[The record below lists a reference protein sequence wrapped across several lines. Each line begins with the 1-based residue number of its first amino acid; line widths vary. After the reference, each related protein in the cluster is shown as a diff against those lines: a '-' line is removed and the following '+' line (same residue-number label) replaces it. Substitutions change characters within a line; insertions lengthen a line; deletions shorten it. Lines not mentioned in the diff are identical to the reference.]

1 MSEASP
7 LILLV
12 DDDFDFLEVNR
23 HFLEAAGYRVVCCFD
38 PDDAMTAM
46 AGEKPNL
53 IVTDL
58 MMKAVDSGFS
68 FSRRV
73 KEDPRFCTIP
83 VVVMTA
89 VGSQLGY
96 NFRPRSTADLAAMH
110 VDAFLDKPTPPQA
123 LVCKV
128 RELLSPREP

>member
-1 MSEASP
+1 MNEASR

-12 DDDFDFLEVNR
+12 DDDIDCLEVNR
-23 HFLEAAGYRVVCCFD
+23 HFLQAAGYRVVCCFD
-38 PDDAMTAM
+38 PEEAIVAM
-46 AGEKPNL
+46 AKEKPDL
-53 IVTDL
+53 VVTDL
-58 MMKAVDSGFS
+58 MMKSLDSGFS

-96 NFRPRSTADLAAMH
+96 DFRPKTSDDLASMH
-110 VDAFLDKPTPPQA
+110 VDAFLDKPVAPQT
-123 LVCKV
+123 LVRKV
-128 RELLSPREP
+128 QEMLS

>member
-1 MSEASP
+1 MSEVTP

-12 DDDFDFLEVNR
+12 DDDIDCLEVNR
-23 HFLEAAGYRVVCCFD
+23 HFLEAAGFRVTCCFD
-38 PDDAMTAM
+38 PDEAIDAM
-46 AGEKPNL
+46 GRERPNL

-58 MMKAVDSGFS
+58 MMKLLDSGFS

-73 KEDPRFCTIP
+73 KEDPRYAGIP

-96 NFRPRSTADLAAMH
+96 NFRPKSDSDLAAMH
-110 VDAFLDKPTPPQA
+110 VDAFLDKPVAPQA
-123 LVCKV
+123 LVRKV
-128 RELLSPREP
+128 REMLA